1 MVRNDLE
8 GHLLNEEIS
17 ISIENADIRPTPDA
31 GIALSGINVT
41 ITHGSI
47 NMIIGPVGSG
57 KSTLLKAIIG
67 EAPCESG
74 RISVSSRYM
83 AYCAQT
89 PWLANGTVQQRIVEN
104 RPVEEDWYRAVIHAC
119 ALEQDIVRLPNGD
132 QTTIGSRGVM
142 LSGGQKLRLTLARAL
157 YSRCDIFVLD
167 DVLSA
172 LDAKTTALVVD
183 RLFGRDGLFRKLRST
198 VILVTHSSKSSNRHM
213 LGLCSRRSPI
223 SSFGR

>member
-1 MVRNDLE
+1 ME
-8 GHLLNEEIS
+8 GHQPNEELS
-17 ISIENADIRPTPDA
+17 VSIENADIRPSQDA
-31 GIALSGINVT
+31 GIALNGINVT

-89 PWLANGTVQQRIVEN
+89 PWLANGTVQRRIVEN
-104 RPVEEDWYRAVIHAC
+104 RPIEEDWYRAVVHAC
-119 ALEQDIVRLPNGD
+119 ALEQDIVSLPNGD

-142 LSGGQKLRLTLARAL
+142 LSGGQKQRLTLARAL
-157 YSRCDIFVLD
+157 YSRYEIVILD

-172 LDAKTTALVVD
+172 LDAKTKTLVVD
-183 RLFGRDGLFRKLRST
+183 RLFGRDGLFRKLRTT
-198 VILVTHSSKSSNRHM
+198 VILVTHSSKSTTRYI
-213 LGLCSRRSPI
+213 LGLCSQCSPI
-223 SSFGR
+223 SSFSR